1 MYQNQ
6 NQYSQQNRMSQPP
19 AVLSTKDDA
28 YLTDALSWEL
38 LAAKKANSFASQCSD
53 QQVKHQIEQLCQL
66 HEQHYRTLLSHL
78 SDNQQGQANQNY
90 PHFHN

>member
-6 NQYSQQNRMSQPP
+6 HMQQKRMSQPP

-38 LAAKKANSFASQCSD
+38 LAAKKAHSFASQCSD
-53 QQVKHQIEQLCQL
+53 QQVKHQLEQLCQL
-66 HEQHYRTLLSHL
+66 HQQHYHTLLNHL
-78 SDNQQGQANQNY
+78 SGNEQDYANQTY

>member
-1 MYQNQ
+1 MYQ
-6 NQYSQQNRMSQPP
+6 NQYSQQQRMTQPP

-38 LAAKKANSFASQCSD
+38 LAVKKAHSLASQCSD
-53 QQVKHQIEQLCQL
+53 QQVKHQLEQICQL
-66 HEQHYRTLLSHL
+66 HQQHYNTLLSHL
-78 SDNQQGQANQNY
+78 SGSQPDYTNQSY

>member
-6 NQYSQQNRMSQPP
+6 HSQQKRMSQPP
-19 AVLSTKDDA
+19 RVLSTKDDA

-38 LAAKKANSFASQCSD
+38 LASKKAHSFASQCSD
-53 QQVKHQIEQLCQL
+53 QQVKHQLEQLCHL
-66 HEQHYRTLLSHL
+66 HQTHYETLLSHL
-78 SDNQQGQANQNY
+78 STNHQGYENQTH

>member
-6 NQYSQQNRMSQPP
+6 RSQQQRMNQPP
-19 AVLSTKDDA
+19 RVLSTKDDA

-38 LAAKKANSFASQCSD
+38 LAAKKAHSFASQCSD
-53 QQVKHQIEQLCQL
+53 QQVKHQVEQLCQL
-66 HEQHYRTLLSHL
+66 HQQHYHTLLNHL
-78 SDNQQGQANQNY
+78 SNHQQDYENQTY